1 MKVTDRRV
9 EAFMGDLDDFGGE
22 KGPQVA
28 TKSWVRLVEPHQ
40 LELVF
45 GRDKQKIHL
54 LVLVHHVDAVL
65 VVANLEL
72 FRLELVQNVRLGEEM
87 LQKDDEV
94 NVAVNL
100 LLGHGG
106 VGLNALAEGLERR
119 GELVGDLEVL

>member
-1 MKVTDRRV
+1 M
-9 EAFMGDLDDFGGE
+9 
-22 KGPQVA
+22 
-28 TKSWVRLVEPHQ
+28 
-40 LELVF
+40 
-45 GRDKQKIHL
+45 

-72 FRLELVQNVRLGEEM
+72 FRLELVQNVRLGEEV

-106 VGLNALAEGLERR
+106 VGLNTLAEGLEHR